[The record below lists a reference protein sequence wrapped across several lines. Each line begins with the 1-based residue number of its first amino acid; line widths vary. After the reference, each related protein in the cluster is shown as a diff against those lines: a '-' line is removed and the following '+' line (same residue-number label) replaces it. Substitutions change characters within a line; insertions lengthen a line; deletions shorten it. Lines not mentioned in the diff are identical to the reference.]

1 MLWPIV
7 LTAGLVVLRVTLGFL
22 EQVGG
27 EPVPFSDDGPRV
39 SILNVMIALV
49 ALLSAYASTLAVRA
63 RNAAEK
69 PTSDGRH

>member
-1 MLWPIV
+1 MEKELDDMV
-7 LTAGLVVLRVTLGFL
+7 RNAGAAALFV
-22 EQVGG
+22 
-27 EPVPFSDDGPRV
+27 
-39 SILNVMIALV
+39 VMIALT